1 MKNKKN
7 IGNGYN
13 EDAESTQL
21 LSLEEIGEVA
31 GGETA
36 EDRELLRCNAKT
48 YAGDLSAAARSEAI
62 RKVLGNK
69 K

>member
-13 EDAESTQL
+13 EDAESAQL
-21 LSLEEIGEVA
+21 LSLEEIDEVA
-31 GGETA
+31 GGDII
-36 EDRELLRCNAKT
+36 EDSELLRCNAKT

-62 RKVLGNK
+62 KKVLGNK